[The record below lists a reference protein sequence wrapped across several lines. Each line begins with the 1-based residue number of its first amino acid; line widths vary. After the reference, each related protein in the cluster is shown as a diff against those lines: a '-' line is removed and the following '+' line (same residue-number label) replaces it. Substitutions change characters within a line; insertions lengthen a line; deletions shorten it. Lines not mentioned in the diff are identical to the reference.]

1 MLRACLNISVH
12 TISIPSTVVRR
23 QPLLPDQYQITVL
36 SVAAQISSLTC
47 LGREIEA
54 PGRAPEASA
63 DHSIFPWKAPR
74 VNIPLAKENLHLV
87 ILENQDSA
95 AISLCIQL
103 LIETMIRSFFLKVN
117 IFWKVRCEKGGDLCG
132 RGDVRCEGREEGGS
146 CCRGRGYSPQRREG
160 REEEPFMVTGGEV
173 LTAKCAKARR
183 KGGSL
188 PRLW

>member
-1 MLRACLNISVH
+1 M
-12 TISIPSTVVRR
+12 
-23 QPLLPDQYQITVL
+23 PDQYQITVL

-63 DHSIFPWKAPR
+63 DHSIFPWKLPR

-103 LIETMIRSFFLKVN
+103 LIETMIRSFFGKVN
-117 IFWKVRCEKGGDLCG
+117 IFWKVRCEKGG
-132 RGDVRCEGREEGGS
+132 
-146 CCRGRGYSPQRREG
+146 
-160 REEEPFMVTGGEV
+160 
-173 LTAKCAKARR
+173 
-183 KGGSL
+183 
-188 PRLW
+188 